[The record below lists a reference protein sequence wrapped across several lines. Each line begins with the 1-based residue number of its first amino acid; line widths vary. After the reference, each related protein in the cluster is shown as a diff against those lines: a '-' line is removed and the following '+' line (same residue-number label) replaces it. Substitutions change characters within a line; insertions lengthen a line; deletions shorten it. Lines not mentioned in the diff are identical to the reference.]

1 MGVEYRSN
9 LENVMKVC
17 MKAMKKTEGV
27 LIEPQP
33 AVLVSEF
40 GDSSIT
46 LTLRAWVN
54 SKDGWVKIRSD
65 FMKNLKVMF
74 NEHNI
79 TIPWPIRTIVQDKEQ
94 NYTEKTFSEEVE
106 KESKTPQ
113 VTATMQ
119 VQPEAVPVKADDDE
133 QSPLMPLGEKNL

>member
-1 MGVEYRSN
+1 
-9 LENVMKVC
+9 

-40 GDSSIT
+40 GDSAIT